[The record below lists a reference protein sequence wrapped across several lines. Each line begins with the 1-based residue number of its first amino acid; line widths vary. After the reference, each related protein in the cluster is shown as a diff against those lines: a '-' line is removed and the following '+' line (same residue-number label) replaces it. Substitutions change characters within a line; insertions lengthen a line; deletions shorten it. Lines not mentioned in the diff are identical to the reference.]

1 MGTVKFFIAFALGVL
16 IAVGGL
22 LALSADSDST
32 GEARV
37 IARNL
42 GDGAVE
48 VGLQQRSG
56 DGWGER
62 LLPSARFLTAEAEV
76 GRWRSSSAVMLELPA
91 PANALG
97 ENYTHCLITHEHPGD
112 EAFWNPMRGAALR
125 HEERYNATV
134 HYRHHHDSAA
144 QAQLISDCVA
154 DGVDGIVTTLADPDA
169 LRGAIAEA
177 TAAGIPVVTINSG
190 VNDFVGVGAV
200 RHISIDEEL
209 AGERSGERL
218 HQAGVTGAVLCVIHE
233 AANIGLE
240 ERCNGLE
247 RGYDGAVERLSV
259 AAAGVADLDAV
270 SVMIAERLSAGGV
283 GAVMALNTQI
293 GLAAVQ
299 SVETAGSEAVVV
311 TFDQNHDVL
320 QAIAD
325 GEILFAV
332 DTSPFNQAYYG
343 LSSLP
348 TVIGS
353 WAFFLAA
360 GVEDPKVISGQ
371 FALKLSPRWFTRSNA
386 IEWIKVNDAMAEYS
400 AGRSGG

>member
-1 MGTVKFFIAFALGVL
+1 MGRIKFVIAFALGVL
-16 IAVGGL
+16 ISVGGL
-22 LALSADSDST
+22 LVMNADSQSA

-37 IARNL
+37 IARHV

-62 LLPSARFLTAEAEV
+62 LLPSARFLSAEAEV
-76 GRWRSSSAVMLELPA
+76 GRWRSSSAVRLELPA
-91 PANALG
+91 PSNVLG
-97 ENYTHCLITHEHPGD
+97 ERYTHCLITHEHPGD
-112 EAFWNPMRGAALR
+112 EAFWNPMRGAARR

-134 HYRHHHDSAA
+134 HYRHHHDSAQ

-154 DGVDGIVTTLADPDA
+154 EEVDGIVTTLADPDA

-200 RHISIDEEL
+200 RHVGIDEEL

-218 HQAGVTGAVLCVIHE
+218 NRAGVSGAVLCVIHE
-233 AANIGLE
+233 AANVGLE
-240 ERCNGLE
+240 ERCDGLE
-247 RGYDGAVERLSV
+247 RGYDGPVERLSV
-259 AAAGVADLDAV
+259 AAAGVADLGAV
-270 SVMIAERLSAGGV
+270 SVMIAERLSAGDI
-283 GAVMALNTQI
+283 GAVMALNTQV
-293 GLAAVQ
+293 GLAAVE
-299 SVETAGSEAVVV
+299 SVETTGADAVVV
-311 TFDQNHDVL
+311 TFDQNLDVL
-320 QAIAD
+320 RAIAD
-325 GEILFAV
+325 GAILFAV
-332 DTSPFNQAYYG
+332 DSSPFNQAYYG

-371 FALKLSPRWFTRSNA
+371 FALRLSPRWFTQSNA